1 VLAVPSTIMEACSPS
16 GVSAANS
23 GVLGPRLRG
32 AWATARSPRGAQ
44 PYRGVRA
51 RLQPLSSTKTSVSAL
66 NAWSARARQAARSA
80 SSRSLACRLIFFM
93 TPAQHPP
100 EYSRKGGLTDL
111 EAVRLAQPFAAFD

>member
-1 VLAVPSTIMEACSPS
+1 MDACSPS
-16 GVSAANS
+16 VVSAATTV
-23 GVLGPRLRG
+23 VLGPRLRG
-32 AWATARSPRGAQ
+32 ACATARSPRGAQ

-51 RLQPLSSTKTSVSAL
+51 RLHPLSSTKTSDSAL
-66 NAWSARARQAARSA
+66 NSLSARARQAARSA

-111 EAVRLAQPFAAFD
+111 QALRLAQPFATLD